1 MEIKGKAFS
10 FPTMIEKSKM
20 SKLVELISLY
30 ESFILILSYNISFS
44 DFFPFDLFLSVFT
57 VSVLFNELSLEHEV
71 GSVNKE
77 EFTSIKLIVF
87 IFDSFLFFFKLDFFV
102 LLFISFLL
110 FLFVFISSFI
120 K

>member
-1 MEIKGKAFS
+1 LEIKGKAFS

-30 ESFILILSYNISFS
+30 ESFILILSYNISPFLFGALNETLLFLIILILLFFS

-77 EFTSIKLIVF
+77 EFT
-87 IFDSFLFFFKLDFFV
+87 
-102 LLFISFLL
+102 
-110 FLFVFISSFI
+110 
-120 K
+120 